1 MLLKLLKVILLL
13 KNQNVQDQGK
23 AMNQPEFSSPSVSKI
38 FVCSSKQLTEN
49 SLFDIFIFINAWG
62 YKIKIIKLI
71 SFIVLLGYVMNVHL
85 INITWKENQTEVINS
100 VVTNQG
106 PWQVSH
112 KYQVV
117 WTTAVIAL
125 LSLVKM

>member
-23 AMNQPEFSSPSVSKI
+23 AMNQPEFSSPSVGKI

-62 YKIKIIKLI
+62 YKIKIRKLI

>member
-1 MLLKLLKVILLL
+1 
-13 KNQNVQDQGK
+13 
-23 AMNQPEFSSPSVSKI
+23 
-38 FVCSSKQLTEN
+38 
-49 SLFDIFIFINAWG
+49 
-62 YKIKIIKLI
+62 
-71 SFIVLLGYVMNVHL
+71 MNVHL
-85 INITWKENQTEVINS
+85 VYITWKENQTEVINS

-106 PWQVSH
+106 PWQVFH